1 MLRRRSQL
9 IQRKMHLK
17 AENKWKTVDRLTIYL
32 KDQQHQNKICYRNK
46 PNVSAPIPAEEQMPM
61 SFFWTFLVL
70 FYTALGETEIWW
82 HGTCHKCPCCS
93 WCKRVNKKTWGGRAT
108 KAKVKKLLKNILPL
122 LFFTCGYIFVSIF
135 PSAWRRTCIKK
146 WIVLKVIF
154 CFKTCYLFIF
164 LKKWEAWSR
173 GQVCYWKIWGGRVKI
188 HLTRILSSALY
199 FLVDMVSVSYF
210 LELFL
215 LRSPRNGSMLFPKKF
230 LKTWMQ
236 WVCFTLKFI
245 KFIQK

>member
-46 PNVSAPIPAEEQMPM
+46 TNVSAPIPAEEQMPM

-70 FYTALGETEIWW
+70 FHTALGETEIWW

-108 KAKVKKLLKNILPL
+108 KAKVKKLLKISRLNYSLHVGTFL
-122 LFFTCGYIFVSIF
+122 YQYSQVRGEEH
-135 PSAWRRTCIKK
+135 
-146 WIVLKVIF
+146 VL
-154 CFKTCYLFIF
+154 
-164 LKKWEAWSR
+164 
-173 GQVCYWKIWGGRVKI
+173 
-188 HLTRILSSALY
+188 
-199 FLVDMVSVSYF
+199 
-210 LELFL
+210 
-215 LRSPRNGSMLFPKKF
+215 RNGLY
-230 LKTWMQ
+230 WR
-236 WVCFTLKFI
+236 
-245 KFIQK
+245 